1 MAPAQRSY
9 AQRSSKQKSG
19 RRQRQEKEVANAA
32 SIDNDSNTNE
42 ESHTTPSNNL
52 SDILNMIKHNSN
64 NGDEIDYNTRI
75 NDTPETTINGDLES
89 TVTEQGNANKD
100 GPENLPVGNWGSPY
114 HDDLLTPTGSVE
126 DEPKAVVD
134 KRKKA
139 SVEDEPEPLFSGSR
153 KTAEVKDTSRLENCI
168 AASCDLCRAT
178 APHESALPSSQR
190 GQKTTRPGQTKLCV
204 ADLMEDVRAGS
215 GSNWLDYDPRL
226 IYGGKGSM
234 SGPSGLGY
242 SSSFPQDIPI
252 GQSIRDPARRRTI
265 RASSRDQ
272 AAFHADLQVPDSKAF
287 RLNSPFRAEFE
298 RDCRRAS
305 RMHDAKVREL
315 GGLGAG
321 DIYQSEFG
329 HHDSGDGVSEVSSAE
344 MQQAERIALKRKLM
358 AKEGS
363 FGSVSSIDEYSRD
376 IIRRDQ
382 KTKKEQRKARER
394 ERRGGLRYPL
404 QYTQTASDY
413 AYHLDRETRS
423 FYGTDVPT
431 LRAENERLRRRAKPE
446 YGAGSRYENEFEL
459 RDEDTDDTVTEVS
472 FVEIDEAE
480 DKAWREKM
488 MGSYT
493 YGPPRPMSPFNEAGF
508 ANIRRD
514 QKAKKEER
522 RAREK
527 GRKKSHGMPSSGT
540 AFPTPPYAQDIYA
553 NLPPFNRTRR
563 QLDAISPYDIPI
575 GDYGINVFD
584 IHHAI
589 GSRPSRMTSGTR
601 HFDNDEITST
611 LRDLYG
617 RICSGKS

>member
-1 MAPAQRSY
+1 MPNEAPSRNW
-9 AQRSSKQKSG
+9 G
-19 RRQRQEKEVANAA
+19 RQRQGKEVAYPAWM
-32 SIDNDSNTNE
+32 DNDTIATEEVHDVVNNAITNAVDRI
-42 ESHTTPSNNL
+42 SNNS
-52 SDILNMIKHNSN
+52 SD
-64 NGDEIDYNTRI
+64 DIDYNTQI
-75 NDTPETTINGDLES
+75 NNEPETTIHDDLES
-89 TVTEQGNANKD
+89 TATEQSNANKD
-100 GPENLPVGNWGSPY
+100 GPENLPVGNWGSSY
-114 HDDLLTPTGSVE
+114 HDDLLTPAGSVE
-126 DEPKAVVD
+126 DEPRAVVD
-134 KRKKA
+134 KGKKA
-139 SVEDEPEPLFSGSR
+139 SDEDEPEPLFSGSR
-153 KTAEVKDTSRLENCI
+153 KTVEVKNTSRLENCI
-168 AASCDLCRAT
+168 AGSCDLCRAT

-242 SSSFPQDIPI
+242 SSSFPQDNPI

-265 RASSRDQ
+265 RAGSRDQ
-272 AAFHADLQVPDSKAF
+272 AAFHADLQVAGSKAF
-287 RLNSPFRAEFE
+287 QLDSRFRAEFE

-305 RMHDAKVREL
+305 RMHDARVREL
-315 GGLGAG
+315 GGPSAG
-321 DIYQSEFG
+321 DTYQGNFG

-344 MQQAERIALKRKLM
+344 MQQAERIALERKLM

-363 FGSVSSIDEYSRD
+363 FGSVSSIDGDGRD
-376 IIRRDQ
+376 NIRRAQ
-382 KTKKEQRKARER
+382 WIKKEQRKARER

-431 LRAENERLRRRAKPE
+431 LRAENDAFADVLSLSMAR
-446 YGAGSRYENEFEL
+446 NEFEL
-459 RDEDTDDTVTEVS
+459 RDEDTDDTVSEVS

-488 MGSYT
+488 LGSYT

-514 QKAKKEER
+514 QKAKKKER

-527 GRKKSHGMPSSGT
+527 GRRKSHGMPSSGT

-617 RICSGKS
+617 RIR